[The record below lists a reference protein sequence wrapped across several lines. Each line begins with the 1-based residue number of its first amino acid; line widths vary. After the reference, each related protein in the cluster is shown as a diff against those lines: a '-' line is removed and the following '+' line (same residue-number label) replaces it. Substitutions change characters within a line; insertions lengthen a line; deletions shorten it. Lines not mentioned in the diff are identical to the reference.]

1 MLPMWRRRT
10 LKQLEEELERLKV
23 EKEAAIQNEEFEKA
37 ADLRDQESKVRDNI
51 EELRREWQ
59 NRRYIDGAEVTE
71 NDIAEVVASWTGI
84 PVAKLE
90 ESEAQ
95 RLLRLEEVLHK
106 RVVGQ
111 DEAVE
116 AVARAVRRAH
126 AGLKNP
132 RRPVGSFL
140 FLGPTGVGKTELAR
154 ALAEALFGS
163 EDAMIRL
170 DMSEYMERAHCEP
183 SDRGASRIRWI
194 RGGRAAHGEG
204 EAPAV
209 LGGALRRDREGA
221 P

>member
-1 MLPMWRRRT
+1 MLPHGAAGP
-10 LKQLEEELERLKV
+10 
-23 EKEAAIQNEEFEKA
+23 EAAGGGAGA
-37 ADLRDQESKVRDNI
+37 AEGGEGGSHPERGVREGSGPAGPGEQGADNI

-111 DEAVE
+111 MRRGG
-116 AVARAVRRAH
+116 VARAVRRAH

-154 ALAEALFGS
+154 
-163 EDAMIRL
+163 
-170 DMSEYMERAHCEP
+170 P
-183 SDRGASRIRWI
+183 SRRRCS
-194 RGGRAAHGEG
+194 AART
-204 EAPAV
+204 P
-209 LGGALRRDREGA
+209 
-221 P
+221 